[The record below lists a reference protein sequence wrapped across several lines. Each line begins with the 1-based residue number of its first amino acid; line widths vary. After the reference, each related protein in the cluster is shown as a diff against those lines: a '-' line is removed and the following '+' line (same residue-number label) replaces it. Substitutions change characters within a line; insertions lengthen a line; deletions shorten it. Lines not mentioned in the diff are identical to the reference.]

1 MSENRLLKVLSLHF
15 LWRLVRESICSIYAC
30 SSSACVSSQVG
41 RMPYTAPLQL
51 SSPAHRH
58 HNFAS
63 DHFSHHDSPES
74 IPRLLDPPHLPRSY
88 SSTSYVHRHR
98 RSPSVSKPVNS
109 AGVESSGGGS
119 LWSDNIVD
127 PNASLRPS
135 TPPQNNAAIPNG
147 ALMSPPEFAINS
159 SDDEEPSDTKSGTAT
174 LAELKA
180 AIRSTHEKNVTPIR
194 SRNMEKVGDTAGLQS
209 GGSSTPSTP
218 SEGASRALLS
228 NEGRR
233 ISHARSSTEPTIANG
248 QTDSLSA
255 SPSDSDRDDEIEL
268 SQKPPMVRKKSG
280 ELVRPA
286 LRPASARRRPSS
298 MPGTPTFSK
307 AVHFDSQLEHIR
319 HFLQLDKPLAVSADT
334 SPIEDYN
341 SDEEFPFGNY
351 DFGAGSKAPSFAWE
365 LRLVNF
371 PRDPSSRAHMPVRLE
386 RIFLSSDNNHLIG
399 SVAVANL
406 AFQKHVVARFT
417 LDYWKTISEVAAE
430 YNDDVRR
437 KDAHD
442 GYDRFNFSIKLSDQA
457 NLEKKTM
464 FVCIRYYVNGQEF
477 WDNNNSM
484 NYHVDFIKKPKTKD
498 EKHSVPTLG
507 GRPTLALPRSRVPPV
522 SNTARPRSMPPS
534 FDEFP
539 SGIDRY
545 RHFSRASE
553 NARSQTALW
562 LTESASLGLT
572 PEPLKQMNKPS
583 RPAFGNRYDFGASLS
598 AAIQTKKVVQDRTT
612 LSVKATKPELFGSG
626 VQQHKHKP
634 EDRGVPTGKV
644 TPINAPCIEV
654 AYSEISRPSSLLSN
668 KPHHESS
675 VYKELVD
682 KYCFY
687 GSSRT
692 SFSISRPASAAKA
705 KHEAGS
711 VSNHKNAPSNAVTS
725 SSPSHRETTIF
736 ADPAVTTNSGH
747 SSSPSSPSSPSL
759 SSRSSSP
766 VAFGFPY
773 PPPMPSSFL
782 AESQTPTAIQG

>member
-1 MSENRLLKVLSLHF
+1 MNF
-15 LWRLVRESICSIYAC
+15 LD
-30 SSSACVSSQVG
+30 G
-41 RMPYTAPLQL
+41 
-51 SSPAHRH
+51 
-58 HNFAS
+58 
-63 DHFSHHDSPES
+63 
-74 IPRLLDPPHLPRSY
+74 
-88 SSTSYVHRHR
+88 
-98 RSPSVSKPVNS
+98 
-109 AGVESSGGGS
+109 ESSGGGS

-135 TPPQNNAAIPNG
+135 PPPVNNAAIPTG
-147 ALMSPPEFAINS
+147 AIISPPESAINS
-159 SDDEEPSDTKSGTAT
+159 SDDEEALDKKSETAT

-180 AIRSTHEKNVTPIR
+180 AIRSTHEKYVSPIR
-194 SRNMEKVGDTAGLQS
+194 PRNMEKVGDIAGLQS
-209 GGSSTPSTP
+209 GGPSTASTP
-218 SEGASRALLS
+218 SEGASRPLLS

-233 ISHARSSTEPTIANG
+233 ISHSRSSTEPTIANV

-255 SPSDSDRDDEIEL
+255 SSSDSDRDDEIEVA
-268 SQKPPMVRKKSG
+268 QKPPMVRKKSG

-334 SPIEDYN
+334 SPAEDYN
-341 SDEEFPFGNY
+341 SDEGFPFGND
-351 DFGAGSKAPSFAWE
+351 DFVAGSKAPSFAWE

-371 PRDPSSRAHMPVRLE
+371 PKDPSSRAHMPVRLE
-386 RIFLSSDNNHLIG
+386 RIFLSSDNKHLIG

-464 FVCIRYYVNGQEF
+464 FVCIRYNVNGQEF

-484 NYHVDFIKKPKTKD
+484 NYHVDFVKKPKAKD
-498 EKHSVPTLG
+498 EKNSVPTLG
-507 GRPTLALPRSRVPPV
+507 GRPTHALPRSRVPPV

-534 FDEFP
+534 FDDFP

-545 RHFSRASE
+545 RHFSRSSE
-553 NARSQTALW
+553 NARSEPALW
-562 LTESASLGLT
+562 LTESASQDLT
-572 PEPLKQMNKPS
+572 PESLKQMNKPA

-598 AAIQTKKVVQDRTT
+598 AAIQTKNVVQDRTI
-612 LSVKATKPELFGSG
+612 LSVKATTPENSGSG

-634 EDRGVPTGKV
+634 EDRGLPTGKV
-644 TPINAPCIEV
+644 TLMNAHSIEV
-654 AYSEISRPSSLLSN
+654 AYSEISKPSSLISN

-682 KYCFY
+682 KYCFVRDIYLVRLSTQLISYQY
-687 GSSRT
+687 GSSKT
-692 SFSISRPASAAKA
+692 SSSISRPVSAAKA
-705 KHEAGS
+705 KYEAGS

-725 SSPSHRETTIF
+725 PSPSHRETTLC
-736 ADPAVTTNSGH
+736 ADPAVATNSGH
-747 SSSPSSPSSPSL
+747 SSSPSSPSSPNL

-773 PPPMPSSFL
+773 HQPMQSSFL